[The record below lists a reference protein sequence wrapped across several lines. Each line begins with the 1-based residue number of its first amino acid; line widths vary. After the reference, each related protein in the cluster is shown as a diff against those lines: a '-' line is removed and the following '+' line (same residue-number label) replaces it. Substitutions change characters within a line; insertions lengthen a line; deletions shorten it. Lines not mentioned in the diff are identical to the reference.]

1 MLYLLLA
8 ASTAI
13 SSWSLDALPTVD
25 TQQQAPSLI
34 QQGPAVPS
42 VREHVA
48 DSLSQD
54 MLTRERKHEHKAPIQ
69 FREEMPHDP
78 VGRDIE
84 HHYSKFR

>member
-34 QQGPAVPS
+34 QQGPAVPT

-48 DSLSQD
+48 DSLSLD
-54 MLTRERKHEHKAPIQ
+54 MLKREHEHKAPIQ
-69 FREEMPHDP
+69 FREETPRDP

-84 HHYSKFR
+84 HHYSPYK